1 LLALTA
7 DPPDASAIG
16 RDPAAVAHV
25 LRFARPTPDPQHFS
39 LSVELLNQP
48 SLCSNAADLLEATCA
63 QLPSRR
69 EPDAAD
75 RVANFAAELA
85 ARLAEQFDVCSPD
98 AAACAARLAPLGW
111 YALRAVNTTNII
123 AEDAVSIGRRLAGR
137 WRLPPW
143 LVGVIGFL
151 KLPPADAQRL
161 GAPVGLFRIV
171 QAAVAEAER
180 RVMRLGLTP
189 APDARPRDAFA
200 DAARELADYL
210 PEPDDAAEAET
221 LTPLPLLVRLLRA
234 TAQAHRATGAVWL
247 ADAEERTDR
256 LADALAD
263 LRAEFDTEIRDAKLA
278 SLAEF
283 AAGASHEINNPL
295 AVISGHAQLLL
306 AQEVDADRQKQ
317 LATII
322 RQTKRVHDLL
332 QGTLQFARPPKPHR
346 AATHFADWLADAVA
360 LAQPDAEA
368 KAVTFTCDP
377 APPELLHADAGQLK
391 QALGHLLRNAIEAA
405 PVGGWVHVCVE
416 GRADEWL
423 IAVEDS
429 GPGPVPAQVPHL
441 FDPFFSGRAAGRGR
455 GLGLSIAWRL
465 ARINGGDVRY
475 EYECAFNGP
484 TRFVL
489 TVPRES
495 QPVINRLSA

>member
-7 DPPDASAIG
+7 ETPDTAAIG

-39 LSVELLNQP
+39 HSAELLSQP
-48 SLCSNAADLLEATCA
+48 SLCSKAADLLEATCA

-69 EPDAAD
+69 EPDAID
-75 RVANFAAELA
+75 RVANVAAELA

-111 YALRAVNTTNII
+111 YALRAADAPRIV
-123 AEDAVSIGRRLAGR
+123 AEDAVAIGRRLAGR

-161 GAPVGLFRIV
+161 GAPLGLFRIV
-171 QAAVAEAER
+171 QAAVAEAES
-180 RVMRLGLTP
+180 RVARLGLT
-189 APDARPRDAFA
+189 PDARPRDAFA

-210 PEPDDAAEAET
+210 REPDDAADPET

-234 TAQAHRATGAVWL
+234 TAQARRASGAVWL
-247 ADAEERTDR
+247 AEAEERTDR

-263 LRAEFDTEIRDAKLA
+263 LRAEFDAEIRNAKLA

-306 AQEVDADRQKQ
+306 NQETDADRQRQ

-322 RQTKRVHDLL
+322 RQTKRVHELL
-332 QGTLQFARPPKPHR
+332 QGTLQFARPPSPHR
-346 AATHFADWLADAVA
+346 TATRLADWLADAVA
-360 LAQPDAEA
+360 LAQPDADVKNIA
-368 KAVTFTCDP
+368 LTCDP
-377 APPELLHADAGQLK
+377 APPELLHADAAQLK

-405 PVGGWVHVCVE
+405 PVGGWVRVHAE
-416 GRADEWL
+416 GRAGEWL

-429 GPGPVPAQVPHL
+429 GPGPLPAQVPHL

-455 GLGLSIAWRL
+455 GLGLPIAWRL
-465 ARINGGDVRY
+465 ARVNGGDVRY
-475 EYECAFNGP
+475 EPVPGSP

-489 TVPRES
+489 TVPRDS
-495 QPVINRLSA
+495 QPALSRLSA